1 MRVNRL
7 PRHSARRLF
16 FGRRPTSINLGF
28 GDPGLTDPELVTAG
42 YERFQRSPMSYA
54 PSAGI
59 PELRQQIADYH
70 GFPHARGP
78 DNVLVTAGG
87 SAAMTM
93 VFMTIG
99 EPGDEILICE
109 PEYWNYRVTP
119 ELLELQV
126 RSADKRRDRGFALDP
141 DAIRAAI
148 TPRTRAIAITT
159 PGNPTGVAMSRQ
171 ELEAVVEAT
180 RGTDIW
186 LISDEIYRDL
196 YYGDEPPVSLGSLSE
211 RAIVISGFSKN
222 ASLAGF
228 RVCHVVA
235 PDAIAEQLVRIHQHT
250 MSCAP
255 AFSQYLALEA
265 LEDLS
270 WIERNRQ
277 RLAARREVLLEE
289 LKQHVDLPF
298 AGAEGGLYLML
309 DARSYTQD
317 TLRFCERMLEEA
329 DVVVVPGRLFGEAG
343 EGFLRLCFTEPP
355 DAIREGVRRLAWFLD
370 QQRG

>member
-1 MRVNRL
+1 MRVSRL

-28 GDPGLTDPELVTAG
+28 GDPGLTDPALVTAG
-42 YERFQRSPMSYA
+42 YERFQRSPMSYP

-59 PELRQQIADYH
+59 PALRQQIADYH
-70 GFPHARGP
+70 RFPHASGP
-78 DNVLVTAGG
+78 ENVLVTAGG

-93 VFMTIG
+93 AFLTVA

-119 ELLELQV
+119 ELMGLEV
-126 RSADKRRDRGFALDP
+126 RSADKRRDRGFTLDP
-141 DAIRAAI
+141 AAIRAAI
-148 TPRTRAIAITT
+148 TPRTRAIALTT
-159 PGNPTGVAMSRQ
+159 PGNPTGVAISRQ

-211 RAIVISGFSKN
+211 RAIVVSGFSKN

-228 RVCHVVA
+228 RVCYVVA
-235 PDAIAEQLVRIHQHT
+235 PDAIAEQVVRIHQHT

-255 AFSQYLALEA
+255 AFSQYLAMEA
-265 LEDLS
+265 LENPS

-277 RLAARREVLLEE
+277 RLAARREVMLEALRE
-289 LKQHVDLPF
+289 HVDLPVV
-298 AGAEGGLYLML
+298 GAEGGLYLMA
-309 DARSYTQD
+309 DARAYTGD
-317 TLRFCERMLEEA
+317 TLGFCERMLEEA

-343 EGFLRLCFTEPP
+343 EGFLRLCFTESPE
-355 DAIREGVRRLAWFLD
+355 AIREGVERLAGFLE
-370 QQRG
+370 RERR